1 MAIHAPRS
9 TAPRTRFGMP
19 NQTIKAARPDTSVC
33 FIHGSVES
41 RLSGSIGAGGSSY
54 GPRGFRPIGITS
66 AGRSRL
72 ERSTPHFDA
81 RSIGV
86 ATDRSGLLRE
96 SRADRSGEL
105 DFIGAY
111 EQRRSERGW
120 RQPDDLAAL
129 ASLYELDAEPSPEDS
144 AILQSLM
151 NAGHADRVEFMG

>member
-1 MAIHAPRS
+1 M
-9 TAPRTRFGMP
+9 
-19 NQTIKAARPDTSVC
+19 
-33 FIHGSVES
+33 
-41 RLSGSIGAGGSSY
+41 
-54 GPRGFRPIGITS
+54 
-66 AGRSRL
+66 
-72 ERSTPHFDA
+72 
-81 RSIGV
+81 
-86 ATDRSGLLRE
+86 LLE